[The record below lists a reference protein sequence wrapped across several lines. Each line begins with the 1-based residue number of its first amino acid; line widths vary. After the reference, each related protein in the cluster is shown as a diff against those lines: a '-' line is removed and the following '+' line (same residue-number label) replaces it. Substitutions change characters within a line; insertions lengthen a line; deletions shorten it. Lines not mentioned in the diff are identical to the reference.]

1 MKVKSFFIAA
11 VGVFVLA
18 SCNSNQVDQTGLLT
32 APIREALHSPN
43 TLPIADEIESVEY
56 IPLEMTHDD
65 ASLIDGVVDFA
76 ITSKYIYVL
85 VGKEARIVQFDR
97 QGHFLRTFLQQGQGP
112 DDFNGMIGFIQANE
126 VDNRF
131 YVIGNK
137 IGVYTL
143 EGAFIENLPINSP
156 IIYAH
161 HLGNGRIGAIAMPF
175 MSFQD
180 GSFGIG
186 LFQED
191 GEVIMT
197 KNNFCSPLVPPENSG
212 FTFGITGSSSDGE
225 QQSVLFKMASN
236 DTIFRL
242 SADTIQ
248 PALVV
253 GLGNSDEEV
262 IRGLNIQDIKKNP
275 ADKDIFVLDMFETS
289 RRFYVRMK
297 LNEKC
302 YVASVDKRSGE
313 TVVEQCD
320 IPDKS
325 ANNLGDINMQLGML
339 GSKGHNQ
346 FPVWGRILGNNLVQV
361 VTPYEIET
369 FKEQTKI
376 TIPQELEKINANEN
390 PIFIMYKVKDEH

>member
-1 MKVKSFFIAA
+1 MKAKSFFIAA
-11 VGVFVLA
+11 VGVLVLA
-18 SCNSNQVDQTGLLT
+18 SCNSNQVNQTGLLT
-32 APIREALHSPN
+32 ASIREALNSPT

-56 IPLEMTHDD
+56 IPLEMTNDD

-97 QGHFLRTFLQQGQGP
+97 RGHFLRTFLQQGQGP

-126 VDNRF
+126 EDNHF

-156 IIYAH
+156 VIYAH
-161 HLGNGRIGAIAMPF
+161 HLGNERIGAIAMPF
-175 MSFQD
+175 MSFQN

-186 LFQED
+186 IFRED
-191 GEVIMT
+191 GEAVMT
-197 KNNFCSPLVPPENSG
+197 KNDFYSPLVPQEKSG
-212 FTFGITGSSSDGE
+212 FTFGITGSPSDGE

-236 DTIFRL
+236 DTVFRL

-248 PALVV
+248 PALVAA
-253 GLGNSDEEV
+253 LGNSDEEV
-262 IRGLNIQDIKKNP
+262 IRGLNIQDIKKDP
-275 ADKDIFVLDMFETS
+275 ADKDVFVLDMFETF
-289 RRFYVRMK
+289 RRFYLRMK
-297 LNEKC
+297 QNEKC
-302 YVASVDKRSGE
+302 YVASVDKLTGK

-320 IPDKS
+320 IPQKS
-325 ANNLGDINMQLGML
+325 ANNLADINMQLGMV
-339 GSKGHNQ
+339 GSKGYNQ
-346 FPVWGRILGNNLVQV
+346 FPIWGRLLGNNLVQV

-369 FKEQTKI
+369 FKEQTEI
-376 TIPQELEKINANEN
+376 TIPQELEKVNSNEN
-390 PIFIMYKVKDEH
+390 PIFIIYKIKS